1 MSEAKNRKKQM
12 KHDFIDAMRKT
23 LGNISESCK
32 IVGIDRSTYYRW
44 MESDK
49 AFADSIDEVYER
61 NTDFV
66 ETKLMKLINEEN
78 PTAIIFYLKT
88 KGKKRGYIEAQEI
101 VGNKETPLQ
110 ITFAEA
116 LKGVDTSITDDE
128 LKG

>member
-1 MSEAKNRKKQM
+1 M
-12 KHDFIDAMRKT
+12 KHDFIDVMRKT

-66 ETKLMKLINEEN
+66 ETKLMKLINEGN